1 MASPE
6 KRRQRAKQKAKEG
19 RIIRQFDKRLAALD
33 REIAALDARDAQ
45 IKNEISSAM
54 MAQLVNAPYT
64 YDDWAEDYLAGIDES
79 HPLYDHL
86 NWGDEM
92 PDPADI
98 IALARQLNLPDFYEQ
113 AELLY
118 QQDQARRQP

>member
-33 REIAALDARDAQ
+33 REIAVLDARDAQ

-54 MAQLVNAPYT
+54 
-64 YDDWAEDYLAGIDES
+64 WRS
-79 HPLYDHL
+79 
-86 NWGDEM
+86 W
-92 PDPADI
+92 
-98 IALARQLNLPDFYEQ
+98 
-113 AELLY
+113 
-118 QQDQARRQP
+118 